1 MLAYGMSKYKLADTI
16 EIPVEEA
23 DRIIKSFFKQV
34 PKVQHF
40 LESLGNA
47 AKQNGYI
54 RTPPPYGRIRWFD
67 GHLSGDFSRLGE
79 IERAGKNQPIQGG
92 NADLTKLALV
102 LLYREIV
109 YNNWPVKIIHT
120 VHDEIQT
127 EVLEEYAVKWKDK
140 MNFIMEEAGKVIVK
154 SIPMKVD
161 CKIDEKWA
169 K

>member
-1 MLAYGMSKYKLADTI
+1 MSKFKLADTI
-16 EIPVEEA
+16 EIDVEQA
-23 DRIIKSFFKQV
+23 DKIIKLFFKQV

-40 LESLGNA
+40 LDSLGNA
-47 AKQNGYI
+47 AKRNGYI

-67 GHLSGDFSRLGE
+67 GFDSGDFKRLGE

-102 LLYREIV
+102 SLYREIKE
-109 YNNWPVKIIHT
+109 NNWPVKIIHT

-127 EVLEEYAVKWKDK
+127 EALENIADKWKEK
-140 MNFIMEEAGKVIVK
+140 MEEIMEGCGKVIVQT
-154 SIPMKVD
+154 IPMKVD
-161 CKIDEKWA
+161 CKIDTKWA

>member
-1 MLAYGMSKYKLADTI
+1 MSKYKLADTI

-23 DRIIKSFFKQV
+23 DKIIKSFFKQV

-54 RTPPPYGRIRWFD
+54 RTPPPYRRIRWFD
-67 GHLSGDFSRLGE
+67 GHLSGDFARLGE

-102 LLYREIV
+102 LLYREIKE
-109 YNNWPVKIIHT
+109 NSWPVKIIHT

-127 EVLEEYAVKWKDK
+127 EVLSEYSEKWKET
-140 MNFIMEEAGKVIVK
+140 MNKIMENAGKVIVK
-154 SIPMKVD
+154 TIPMKVD
-161 CKIDEKWA
+161 CKIDNKWA